1 MTAFTPKREDGRA
14 LWQVVFDAVHA
25 DPPNTT
31 YTYAEIGSLIETDV
45 RHDIYSAVGRC
56 NRELWKR
63 AQRSLQNVRGIGY
76 RMLKPQE
83 HEVQALDY
91 QDRGRRKMKNAIAIM
106 RATDLTALSDPER
119 THVLQVESVLVAM
132 GRAVDHAMQRL
143 SRHDDILRELAQRV
157 DALEERS

>member
-25 DPPNTT
+25 DPPNTI
-31 YTYAEIGSLIETDV
+31 YTHDDIGRLIETDKK
-45 RHDIYSAVGRC
+45 HDIYSAVGRC

-63 AQRSLQNVRGIGY
+63 AQRSLQNVRGVGY

-91 QDRGRRKMKNAIAIM
+91 QERGRRKMKHAVAVM
-106 RATDLTALSDPER
+106 RATDLSALNDLER
-119 THVLQVESVLVAM
+119 THVLQVEAVLVAM
-132 GRAVDHAMQRL
+132 GRAIDHHTQRL
-143 SRHDDILRELAQRV
+143 TRHDEILRELAERV
-157 DALEERS
+157 DALEQS

>member
-14 LWQVVFDAVHA
+14 LWKVVFDAVHA
-25 DPPNTT
+25 DAPDTV
-31 YTYAEIGSLIETDV
+31 YSYAVIGSLIESDEK
-45 RHDIYSAVGRC
+45 HDIYSAIGRC

-63 AQRSLQNVRGIGY
+63 SQRSLQNLRGVGY

-91 QDRGRRKMKNAIAIM
+91 QDSGRRKMKNAIAIM
-106 RATDLTALSDPER
+106 RATDLSALNDLER

-132 GRAVDHAMQRL
+132 GRAIDHSMQRL
-143 SRHDDILRELAQRV
+143 TRHDEILRELAERV
-157 DALEERS
+157 DALEQS

>member
-1 MTAFTPKREDGRA
+1 MKPFTPKRADGRA

-31 YTYAEIGSLIETDV
+31 YTYDAIGSMIETDV

-76 RMLKPQE
+76 RLLKPQE

-91 QDRGRRKMKNAIAIM
+91 HDRGRRKMKNAVAIM
-106 RATDLTALSDPER
+106 RATDLAALTDPER
-119 THVLQVESVLVAM
+119 NHVLQVESVLVAM
-132 GRAVDHAMQRL
+132 GRAIDHSMQRL
-143 SRHDDILRELAQRV
+143 TRHDEILRDLAHRV
-157 DALEERS
+157 DALEERK